1 MSQDPSD
8 LQSQIEFIG
17 LEMEKLEKK
26 TLSAEAISAAVA
38 SGMTQAVSSPL
49 FWDAGF
55 QAMRQRTKSAA
66 GGFLLDGIWSAL
78 RRILWFVLAGF
89 VVYLAGGW
97 TALVQLFDV
106 LFGDLR
112 RP

>member
-1 MSQDPSD
+1 MPEDPHN
-8 LQSQIEFIG
+8 LQGQIEFIG

-66 GGFLLDGIWSAL
+66 GGFLLDGIGSAL
-78 RRILWFVLAGF
+78 RRVMWFVLAGF

-97 TALVQLFDV
+97 TALVQMFNV
-106 LFGDLR
+106 LFGDLHKS
-112 RP
+112 